1 MNSFTTLTGLFLSV
15 FAATHS
21 FANSDTPPKNND
33 TPEFTV
39 AWTLKEG
46 LDTPESVVYD
56 ETRKQLYVSNV
67 QGNPPDKDGKGYISI
82 VSLDGKLIK
91 SQWITGLNAPKGMAV
106 IKDTLY
112 VTDIDKL
119 VEVDIKESKIINQ
132 YPAKDAQ
139 FLNDISADKLG
150 NVYVSD
156 MFTDTIWCLCQGKF
170 DVWLHASELESPN
183 GLFAEESR
191 LVVGTWGV
199 RTEGF
204 NTSSEGHLKA
214 FDYANKKAEI
224 LSGEKPVGHLDGV
237 MSDGEKGYL
246 ATDWVAGKLFHIS
259 TTQTVQ
265 EIMNLGQGSAD
276 ATYLIDQKLLLVPLM
291 MQNQLKA
298 FKKQ

>member
-21 FANSDTPPKNND
+21 FANSDPATKNKD
-33 TPEFTV
+33 FSEFTV

-67 QGNPPDKDGKGYISI
+67 QGNPPEKDGKGYIAI
-82 VSLDGKLIK
+82 VSLEGKLIK
-91 SQWITGLNAPKGMAV
+91 SQWVSGLNAPKGMAV
-106 IKDTLY
+106 VKDTLY

-119 VEVDIKESKIINQ
+119 IEIDIKEGKVINQ

-156 MFTDTIWCLCQGKF
+156 MFTDTIWCLCQSKF

-183 GLFAEESR
+183 GLFAEETR

-199 RTEGF
+199 RTDGF
-204 NTSSEGHLKA
+204 NTSSAGHLKA
-214 FDYANKKAEI
+214 VDYTSKKVET

-237 MSDGEKGYL
+237 MSDGAKGYL
-246 ATDWVAGKLFHIS
+246 ATDWMAGKLFQVDVA
-259 TTQTVQ
+259 QTVH
-265 EIMNLGQGSAD
+265 ELMSLGQGSAD
-276 ATYLIDQKLLLVPLM
+276 ATYLVEQKLLLVPMM
-291 MQNQLKA
+291 MQNQVKA